1 MSEEKIIQAGSY
13 DMKFVDILKANGEAV
28 NIREQ
33 IDSITIY
40 EDIYSPFITGKLTF
54 RDTFD

>member
-1 MSEEKIIQAGSY
+1 MSEGKIIQAGSY

-28 NIREQ
+28 NVREQ

-40 EDIYSPFITGKLTF
+40 EDI
-54 RDTFD
+54 